1 MLAQVDIEVW
11 SKDEEGN
18 PVIAHQSLL
27 ENIERVITYSTLEYD
42 GVPEDSE
49 GFFYEVV
56 ITKGMV
62 EVNQFD
68 ETGEFLKGG
77 ILPLSNHPVSL
88 SNTFI
93 EKEK

>member
-18 PVIAHQSLL
+18 PVVAHQSLL
-27 ENIERVITYSTLEYD
+27 ENIERVITYSTMEYN
-42 GVPEDSE
+42 GIPEE
-49 GFFYEVV
+49 NTGFFYEVIV
-56 ITKGMV
+56 TKGMI

-68 ETGEFLKGG
+68 ESGEFLKGG
-77 ILPLSNHPVSL
+77 FMPLSNYPVSL